1 MLRAIRRVDQRYLI
15 IKQRYL
21 IRDILGSGGFSNT
34 YLAQD
39 LCFPASP
46 PLVVKQ
52 LQPSVENRQSFHPD
66 KILEWFHREATALA
80 RLGNHP
86 QIPRLFDYFMENG
99 EFYLIQ
105 EFIEGHDLSQELS
118 GRQLTETK
126 VLTLLQE
133 ILEVLEVV
141 HRHGIIHRDI
151 KPENIMRRHTD
162 GKIVLID
169 FGLIKEIFPRSNYS
183 PANLTMGVGTPGYV
197 PYEQANGSPQ
207 LSSDIYAV
215 GMIGIQA
222 LTGYHPEELKNIYTH
237 EIIWR
242 DKVFVSPELAE
253 VLDRMVRHRFWKRY
267 PSATEALQDIKWIIS
282 RRIERNK
289 LLMRYLKPKAFALA
303 SVQIN
308 RFV

>member
-1 MLRAIRRVDQRYLI
+1 M
-15 IKQRYL
+15 IKQR
-21 IRDILGSGGFSNT
+21 LGRGGFSNT

-39 LCFPASP
+39 LCFPTSP

-52 LQPSVENRQSFHPD
+52 LKPSVENRQSIPPD
-66 KILEWFHREATALA
+66 KILEWFRREAAALA
-80 RLGNHP
+80 LLGNHP
-86 QIPRLFDYFMENG
+86 QIPQLFDYFRENS

-105 EFIEGHDLSQELS
+105 EFIEGHDLSKELS
-118 GRQLTETK
+118 GRQLTETG

-141 HRHGIIHRDI
+141 HRNGIIHRDI
-151 KPENIMRRHTD
+151 KPQNIMRRHTD

-169 FGLIKEIFPRSNYS
+169 FGSIKEVFPRSNYS
-183 PANLTMGVGTPGYV
+183 PANLTRGVGTPGYL
-197 PYEQANGSPQ
+197 PDEQANGRPQ

-253 VLDRMVRHRFWKRY
+253 LLDTMVCPQSGQRY
-267 PSATEALQDIKWIIS
+267 PSATEALQDIKWIIN

-289 LLMRYLKPKAFALA
+289 LLMRHLKPKVFALA
-303 SVQIN
+303 SLQIN
-308 RFV
+308 RVV

>member
-1 MLRAIRRVDQRYLI
+1 M
-15 IKQRYL
+15 IKQRYHIIGSL
-21 IRDILGSGGFSNT
+21 PSGGFSKT

-39 LCFPASP
+39 LLCYRDSP
-46 PLVVKQ
+46 WRVVKQ
-52 LQPSVENRQSFHPD
+52 LKPSVENRRIHLD
-66 KILEWFHREATALA
+66 KISEWFRREAAALA
-80 RLGNHP
+80 LLGNHP
-86 QIPRLFDYFMENG
+86 QIPQLFDSFMENE
-99 EFYLIQ
+99 EFYLVQ

-118 GRQLTETK
+118 IGRQLTETE

-141 HRHGIIHRDI
+141 HRHRIIHRDI
-151 KPENIMRRHTD
+151 KPQNIMRRHTD

-169 FGLIKEIFPRSNYS
+169 FGLIKEIFFRSNYS
-183 PANLTMGVGTPGYV
+183 PANLTMGVGTPGYL
-197 PYEQANGSPQ
+197 PSEQANGFPQ

-253 VLDRMVRHRFWKRY
+253 VLDTMVCPQSGQRY
-267 PSATEALQDIKWIIS
+267 PSATEALQDIKWIIN
-282 RRIERNK
+282 RRRERNK
-289 LLMRYLKPKAFALA
+289 LLMRHLKPKAFELA
-303 SVQIN
+303 SLQIN
-308 RFV
+308 RVV